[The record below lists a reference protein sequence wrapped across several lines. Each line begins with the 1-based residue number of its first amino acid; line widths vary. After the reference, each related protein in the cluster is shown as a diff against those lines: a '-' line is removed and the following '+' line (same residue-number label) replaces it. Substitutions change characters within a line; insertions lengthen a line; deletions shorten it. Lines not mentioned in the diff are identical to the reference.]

1 MVLYNLSSHKN
12 KNTNNM
18 SYWIQIY
25 FNILILCFIHIN
37 GDKFQVFKN
46 VFYFPRLLPPAL
58 LDSNLLILYRFGDK
72 FQVCKNGFFT
82 IMATGPD
89 EQCSTFFQTKLLM
102 VKAMS
107 QQMV

>member
-1 MVLYNLSSHKN
+1 
-12 KNTNNM
+12 M

-37 GDKFQVFKN
+37 GDKFQVFARI
-46 VFYFPRLLPPAL
+46 VISRLWPPAFL
-58 LDSNLLILYRFGDK
+58 HSNLLILCFGDK